1 MDLKQ
6 RFEAA
11 VEESKNLPSR
21 PDNQTL
27 LQLYGLF
34 KQASLGD
41 NPGVKPSNPFDIV
54 GKAKYEAWAKWTGMP
69 AEEAMTKY
77 LEIFE
82 KLKSA

>member
-11 VEESKNLPSR
+11 VEQSKNLSSR

-41 NPGVKPSNPFDIV
+41 NPGEKPSNPFDIV
-54 GKAKYEAWAKWTGMP
+54 GRAKYEAWAKWAGTS
-69 AEEAMTKY
+69 AEDAMTKY